1 MQINPYQKKL
11 KIFLEK
17 VKNDTSIAHL
27 RGPYKNGETPP
38 TATWEDKAWQYQNN
52 KGQIVSFGFVEVP
65 AKLKFMF
72 KCSDNFT
79 LLPLPMHELLKAY
92 ALHLIG
98 TKVSEKT
105 KGLTFGLARKFV
117 SKTDLFLSY
126 SVDAIST
133 FVDNEE
139 ITDDSYL
146 RKINKF
152 VRWLKDHQ
160 LIPQNIQEY
169 KHKREA
175 LTGDE
180 LLKKRSEKLPDE
192 KAILALGAIQYQV
205 IPQNK
210 SKWNTH
216 PLDCQRDAFI
226 CSMTALALSSPN
238 RVAAEQTVVTQQK
251 LKMVTQ
257 EIKGKKK
264 TVHYLDWSGSK
275 GFDDNKN
282 HILSSM
288 ASTVEHVLDYLDKVT
303 EPNRVIARFYKDP
316 NTSLKVILG
325 SFAVSKEKWQAARP
339 DINKPTNMFVLGYLL
354 GFYDKAKIQATQ
366 VRVICDTPNAVEVKV
381 KRGKGYSSRYYKS
394 IHLLQ
399 SDDVVIIN
407 SKPLTNLLA
416 MGNNQALGRFFGWKG
431 NYSVANIQ
439 QRWRT
444 YIKSINPTFPELRN
458 DTADGKCDAEYR
470 LFSLNG
476 MQLEL
481 RVGGVKAQ
489 KSPYFVV
496 SPATLADIYQS
507 DLSNTRGKSIFQRHG
522 FSAEFKLEPN
532 QFRHYLND
540 TADRNGLPRAVINM
554 WSGRSD
560 PNQIIHYVHSTD
572 DERAESIID
581 ILYNED
587 GLTVEK
593 AKQSICLISRDEYTN
608 VTGEV
613 ASVTSSGICTQNLMV
628 TPCQFLNDF
637 NVQCVFCSKSCHV
650 AHDDKTVALFKED
663 MKVQISRLNKV
674 SMHPSFVN
682 SEAMQ
687 SWYKLHLSNTEKLNQ
702 LIELMTDTEVE
713 KGALIRMLVD
723 KNEFRISNL
732 KNKKIEIRKLALP
745 DTKEALKLLLKGKQK
760 DDKDEITE
768 KLLRLI

>member
-1 MQINPYQKKL
+1 MQINPYQRNLKK
-11 KIFLEK
+11 FLEK
-17 VKNDTSIAHL
+17 VKNEISIAHL

-52 KGQIVSFGFVEVP
+52 KGQIINFGFVEVP
-65 AKLKFMF
+65 AKLKFIF

-79 LLPLPMHELLKAY
+79 LLPSLMHELLKAY
-92 ALHLIG
+92 ALYLIA
-98 TKVSEKT
+98 TKVSEKS
-105 KGLTFGLARKFV
+105 KGIAFGLARKFV
-117 SKTDLFLSY
+117 SKSDIFSSY

-133 FVDNEE
+133 FINHDGA
-139 ITDDSYL
+139 TDDSYL

-152 VRWLKDHQ
+152 VRWLKENK
-160 LIPQNIQEY
+160 LIPKNIQEY
-169 KHKREA
+169 KHKREVP
-175 LTGDE
+175 TGDE

-226 CSMTALALSSPN
+226 CSMTTFALSSPN

-264 TVHYLDWSGSK
+264 TVHYLDWPGSK

-288 ASTVEHVLDYLDKVT
+288 ASAVEHVLDYLDKVT
-303 EPNRVIARFYKDP
+303 EPNRVIARFYKYP

-325 SFAVSKEKWQAARP
+325 SFSVSEEKWQAARLE
-339 DINKPTNMFVLGYLL
+339 INKPTNMFVLGYLL
-354 GFYDKAKIQATQ
+354 GFYDKAKIQATKVQ
-366 VRVICDTPNAVEVKV
+366 VICDTPNAVEEKV
-381 KRGKGYSSRYYKS
+381 KRGKGYSARYYKP
-394 IHLLQ
+394 IHLLR
-399 SDDVVIIN
+399 SDDVVILN

-416 MGNNQALGRFFGWKG
+416 MGNNQSLGRFFGWKG
-431 NYSVANIQ
+431 NYSVAEIQ
-439 QRWRT
+439 LLWIT
-444 YIKSINPTFPELRN
+444 YIKSIYPNFPELRN

-470 LFSLNG
+470 LFSLNS
-476 MQLEL
+476 MQMEI
-481 RVGGVKAQ
+481 RIGGVRAQ

-496 SPATLADIYQS
+496 SPAALADIYQR
-507 DLSNTRGKSIFQRHG
+507 DIRNKCGKSIFLRHG
-522 FSAEFKLEPN
+522 FSGEFKLEPN
-532 QFRHYLND
+532 QLRHYLND
-540 TADRNGLPRAVINM
+540 KADRNGLPRAVINM

-593 AKQSICLISRDEYTN
+593 AKQSIRLISRDEYTD
-608 VTGEV
+608 VSGEV

-628 TPCQFLNDF
+628 TPCQFINDF

-650 AHDDKTVALFKED
+650 AHDDEAVALLKED
-663 MKVQISRLNKV
+663 LKVQMSRLNKV
-674 SMHPSFVN
+674 SMHPSLVT

-687 SWYKLHLSNTEKLNQ
+687 TWYKLHLSNTEKLNQ
-702 LIELMTDTEVE
+702 LIELMTDPDVE

-732 KNKKIEIRKLALP
+732 KKEQFEIRRLALP
-745 DTKEALKLLLKGKQK
+745 DTNEALMLLLKGKQK
-760 DDKDEITE
+760 DDKDDITA